1 MAYMK
6 MNYKKNVPHVSLIAE
21 PVPKMT
27 KTVLRAT
34 QGTFYKTKHA
44 FSAKKN
50 AQNVQNR
57 VQIAKNVKL
66 GTIY

>member
-1 MAYMK
+1 MKIHAYKLAQMAYMK

-34 QGTFYKTKHA
+34 
-44 FSAKKN
+44 
-50 AQNVQNR
+50 
-57 VQIAKNVKL
+57 
-66 GTIY
+66 